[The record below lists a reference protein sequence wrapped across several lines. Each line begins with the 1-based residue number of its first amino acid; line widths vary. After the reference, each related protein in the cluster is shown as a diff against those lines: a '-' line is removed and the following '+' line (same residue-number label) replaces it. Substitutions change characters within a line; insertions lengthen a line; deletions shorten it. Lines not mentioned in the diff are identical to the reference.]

1 VAELLDGRYLLHERL
16 GQGAFG
22 TVHRAEFR
30 VLGHTLREVAVKLF
44 HEGPAIPAVPVGEL
58 LGEALQLVRT
68 VAECPDPV
76 VRDRFL
82 TCYDAG
88 VEGGGTGRPYLVTEL
103 ARGDLAGRLRGGQL
117 PVATVRDH
125 ALQICQGLAFLHE
138 RGVVHLDLKPGNI
151 LVSASG
157 SLKIGDFGL
166 ARRVST
172 LLRRAPASR
181 GTSWYLPAEVL
192 QLQDAGPEAD
202 VYALGLICYEMLT
215 GRLPRQDQL
224 RAAAP
229 GDGGRTDTDALV
241 RLRLRDVEPAGAR
254 NPELRGHPLEA
265 VVQRALSPLATDRY
279 PDAGAFL
286 RALDATAPA
295 PPPRTPTPRRRAE
308 ELVAH
313 TRAAM
318 RRGDLDLAHE
328 LVREALDVDR
338 ALSDTAMVAEV
349 YLVATELAL
358 LREDPVEARAMAM
371 EGLGRRRCRVT
382 YQAMATAFAGTEL
395 GRGFA
400 RRSREGTSR

>member
-1 VAELLDGRYLLHERL
+1 VAELLDGRYLLHETL
-16 GQGAFG
+16 GRGAFG
-22 TVHRAEFR
+22 TVHRAELH
-30 VLGHTLREVAVKLF
+30 VLGHTLRQVAVKLF
-44 HEGPAIPAVPVGEL
+44 NAAPSVPVAEM
-58 LGEALQLVRT
+58 LGEALQLIQV
-68 VAECPDPV
+68 VGECPDPV

-103 ARGDLAGRLRGGQL
+103 ARGDLAWRLRGGQL
-117 PVATVRDH
+117 PAATVRDY
-125 ALQICQGLAFLHE
+125 ALQLCQGLAFLHE

-172 LLRRAPASR
+172 LLRRAPAAT
-181 GTSWYLPAEVL
+181 GTAWYLPPEVL
-192 QLQDAGPEAD
+192 QLGEAGPEAD
-202 VYALGLICYEMLT
+202 VYALGLTCYEMLT

-229 GDGGRTDTDALV
+229 GDGGRTDIDTLV
-241 RLRLRDVEPAGAR
+241 RLKLREVEPPGTR

-265 VVQRALSPLATDRY
+265 VVMRALSPLATDRY

-286 RALDATAPA
+286 RALDETAPA
-295 PPPRTPTPRRRAE
+295 ARPRTPPPRQRAE

-318 RRGDLDLAHE
+318 RRGDLDLAHQ
-328 LVREALDVDR
+328 LRREALDINQT
-338 ALSDTAMVAEV
+338 LPDTEMVAEV

-358 LREDPVEARAMAM
+358 LRKDPDEARVMAT
-371 EGLGRRRCRVT
+371 EGLGKRRCRAT

-400 RRSREGTSR
+400 RRSREETSR

>member
-1 VAELLDGRYLLHERL
+1 MAELLDGRYLLHETL

-22 TVHRAEFR
+22 TVHRAELR
-30 VLGHTLREVAVKLF
+30 VLGHSLRQVAVKLF
-44 HEGPAIPAVPVGEL
+44 HADPAVPVAEL
-58 LGEALQLVRT
+58 LGEALQLIRV

-88 VEGGGTGRPYLVTEL
+88 VEGGGTGRPYMVTEL
-103 ARGDLAGRLRGGQL
+103 ASGDLTWRLRGGQL
-117 PVATVRDH
+117 PAATVRDH
-125 ALQICQGLAFLHE
+125 ALQLCQGLAFLHE

-172 LLRRAPASR
+172 LLRRTPAPG

-192 QLQDAGPEAD
+192 QLQYAGPEAD

-229 GDGGRTDTDALV
+229 GHGGRTDIDTLV
-241 RLRLRDVEPAGAR
+241 RLRLRDVEPPGTR

-265 VVQRALSPLATDRY
+265 VVMRALSPLATDRY

-286 RALDATAPA
+286 RALDETAPA
-295 PPPRTPTPRRRAE
+295 PPPRIPMPQQRAE

-313 TRAAM
+313 IRAAM
-318 RRGDLDLAHE
+318 RRGDLELAHE
-328 LVREALDVDR
+328 LRREALDINQ
-338 ALSDTAMVAEV
+338 ALPDTAMVAEV
-349 YLVATELAL
+349 YLLATELAL
-358 LREDPVEARAMAM
+358 LRKDVVEARAMAM
-371 EGLGRRRCRVT
+371 VGLGRRRCRVT

-400 RRSREGTSR
+400 RRSREETSR